1 MKVVS
6 FENLF
11 KSSKTWLSGI
21 KWGFLLPVWIGFMLH
36 LFLLKYL
43 IWRQNL
49 VKQDIYIFHKT
60 CKCKCR
66 LNASVCNNKQRWN
79 KDEYRCECRE
89 LIEKDVCD
97 DGFIW
102 NPRVCEYRSDK
113 LCDVGE
119 YIDYPNYKCRKRL
132 IDKLVFPWI

>member
-1 MKVVS
+1 
-6 FENLF
+6 
-11 KSSKTWLSGI
+11 
-21 KWGFLLPVWIGFMLH
+21 MLH

-66 LNASVCNNKQRWN
+66 LNVSVCNNKQRWN

-102 NPRVCEYRSDK
+102 NPRVCECRSDK

>member
-1 MKVVS
+1 MVKWNKMRLSFTSLDRIYVVFIFIKV
-6 FENLF
+6 FNLTPKF
-11 KSSKTWLSGI
+11 SEA
-21 KWGFLLPVWIGFMLH
+21 
-36 LFLLKYL
+36 
-43 IWRQNL
+43 R
-49 VKQDIYIFHKT
+49 YIFFHKT

-89 LIEKDVCD
+89 LIDKDVCD

-102 NPRVCEYRSDK
+102 NPRVCECRSDK